1 MSVRPSL
8 FLLLS
13 FAIAGR
19 AFGQDP
25 GLVKEAPATGRSV
38 KTDSGYMVP
47 YKAQVPG
54 SEIEFELQPIP
65 GGKFKMGSPEKE
77 ADRKKDEGPQF
88 EVEVEPFWMGTYEV
102 TWDQYK
108 RYMEMCD
115 LFKKLMTEKLQ
126 PVNDANKDYVVTA
139 PSNLYDP
146 TFTFQFGED
155 PRQPAITMSQFA
167 AKQYTK
173 WLSGISGAFYRL
185 PTEAEWEYACR
196 AGTTTTY
203 SFGDDRTQLDDY
215 GWHLGNAMETT
226 HKVGQKKPNPW
237 GLYDMHGNV
246 AEWVLDQYDA
256 KAYEKLAGKTV
267 RSSDAMTKGTKLYP
281 RIVRGGGWDD
291 KAELLRSAARR
302 PSDDDAWRSQ
312 DPNVPQSPWWFT
324 SGHGL
329 AVGFRVIRPLRAPAA
344 DQRSIYWEA
353 DVDEIRDVAT
363 LRIKEEGRGALG
375 VANPAL
381 LDAIQELKRRNP

>member
-1 MSVRPSL
+1 MAVLRFSCFVLGLAFCAVATAEDPG
-8 FLLLS
+8 
-13 FAIAGR
+13 IAKQQPTEGR
-19 AFGQDP
+19 A
-25 GLVKEAPATGRSV
+25 VKIDRGF
-38 KTDSGYMVP
+38 MVP
-47 YKAQVPG
+47 YQGTIPG
-54 SEIEFELQPIP
+54 TDVKFEMQPIP
-65 GGKFKMGSPEKE
+65 GGKFQMGSPADE
-77 ADRKKDEGPQF
+77 AGHKKDEGPQF
-88 EVEVEPFWMGTYEV
+88 EVEVEPFWMGTYEI

-108 RYMEMCD
+108 SYMEMCD
-115 LFKKLMTEKLQ
+115 VFKKLATEKLQ
-126 PVNDANKDYVVTA
+126 PITDANQDYVVTA

-155 PRQPAITMSQFA
+155 PKQPAITMSQFA

-173 WLSGISGAFYRL
+173 WLSGISGLVYRL

-196 AGTTTTY
+196 AGTTTAY
-203 SFGDDRTQLDDY
+203 SFGNDASKLDDH
-215 GWHLGNAMETT
+215 GWYHANAMETT
-226 HKVGQKKPNPW
+226 HKVGEKKPNPW

-246 AEWVLDQYDA
+246 AEWVLDQYDP
-256 KAYEKLAGKTV
+256 KAYEKFAGTV
-267 RSSDAMTKGTKLYP
+267 KATEALVKGTKLYP
-281 RIVRGGGWDD
+281 RVVRGGGWDD

-329 AVGFRVIRPLRAPAA
+329 AVGFRIIRPLHAPPKALHA
-344 DQRSIYWEA
+344 LYWDA
-353 DVDEIRDVAT
+353 DVAEISDVAT

-381 LDAIQELKRRNP
+381 LDAIKEMKKRDR